1 MLAGVGR
8 TEELRPSA
16 PARPWSRSSTTLYIY
31 IYLYIYS
38 SLVPLQVEGEM
49 VGPGEAPI
57 TVGAF
62 ERFGSGVLPVV
73 AGQLVGARE
82 SPLTASPGTAVRLL
96 ACK

>member
-16 PARPWSRSSTTLYIY
+16 PARPWSRSSTTLY

-62 ERFGSGVLPVV
+62 ERLGSGVLPVV
-73 AGQLVGARE
+73 AGQLVRPE
-82 SPLTASPGTAVRLL
+82 RNHIRVTI
-96 ACK
+96 

>member
-16 PARPWSRSSTTLYIY
+16 PARPWSRSSTTLY

>member
-16 PARPWSRSSTTLYIY
+16 PARPWSRSSTHTIY
-31 IYLYIYS
+31 IYIYS